1 MVKLPYR
8 ILDNLPLVVP
18 IARPDRDDV
27 VFQGGYHVGVKGQY
41 AGVSLCA
48 QLPFLLFGRLVMIL
62 QKYILQSKDEKYF
75 IHNHLIFLVKYHKD
89 ENSDLSRIVG
99 FEVKPFRFIPLT
111 FLCLFHTTSLT
122 YWANLCLIPR
132 MCLLNSLTQC

>member
-1 MVKLPYR
+1 M
-8 ILDNLPLVVP
+8 P
-18 IARPDRDDV
+18 IARPDRDDD

-41 AGVSLCA
+41 AG
-48 QLPFLLFGRLVMIL
+48 
-62 QKYILQSKDEKYF
+62 SKDEKYF

-111 FLCLFHTTSLT
+111 FLCLFRTTSLT